1 MGHDN
6 GISVIACKLLTA
18 CVDDYDSR
26 IWNVIKEDV
35 VNDVMECSGVQDGD
49 GFTEGDVALAIGRSI
64 AERLG
69 IEV

>member
-1 MGHDN
+1 MGRDN
-6 GISVIACKLLTA
+6 GISEVAFKLLTM

-26 IWNVIKEDV
+26 IWNVIKDDV
-35 VNDVMECSGVQDGD
+35 LTDVLECSGIADGE
-49 GFTEGDVALAIGRSI
+49 GFTNGDVALAIGRAI